1 MKSGPTLRAGAPWRV
16 FEGFGRAQREVSR
29 GAEPRTVEE
38 LEALLAQAQIEGLP
52 VAFRG
57 AGLSYGDAAINGGGL
72 VLDMSGMDRFLSWD
86 PQAGI
91 AEVEPGLTI
100 RGLWTVSL
108 RDGWL
113 PPVMPGTMFPTLGGC
128 IAMNIHGK
136 NNFKVGSIGDHV
148 LDLDLVSPGGGRMRC
163 SREENSDVFRAVVGG
178 AGLLGAVTR
187 IRLQLK
193 KVHSGN
199 LRVEAISAPTL
210 DSLFDTFEARLPR
223 SDYLVG
229 WLDCFASGA
238 ALGRG
243 VIHQANYLEKME
255 AAREK
260 GHDHMEEQTLPDMIL
275 GIPRNHLWRLMLPF
289 LNDAGMRLINE
300 AKYRQARMDGH
311 KTYLQSH
318 VSFAFLLDYVP
329 DWRLAYGPEG
339 FIQYQVFVP
348 AGHARATMRAMLG
361 LCQRRGLVSYL
372 AVLKKHRP
380 DEFLLSPNLD
390 GYSLA
395 LDFRITRSNRVA
407 LMRLTHELTALV
419 LDAGGRFY
427 LAKDGVLGPDEFARA
442 CGERL
447 PRFLEMKRRLDPR
460 GLLSSTQFRRLFGH
474 GTLGS

>member
-1 MKSGPTLRAGAPWRV
+1 MVPGSSLRSGAPWRV
-16 FEGFGRAQREVSR
+16 FEGFGRAVREVSR
-29 GAEPRTVEE
+29 AAEPRSVEE
-38 LEALLAQAQIEGLP
+38 VQALMAAARREGLS

-72 VLDMSGMDRFLSWD
+72 VLDMTGMDRFLSWD
-86 PQAGI
+86 PSTGI
-91 AEVEPGLTI
+91 AEAEPGLTV
-100 RGLWTVSL
+100 RGLWNVTL

-136 NNFKVGSIGDHV
+136 NNFKAGPIGDHV
-148 LDLDLVSPGGGRMRC
+148 LDLDLVTPMGEKLRC
-163 SREENSDVFRAVVGG
+163 SRQENPDVFRAVIGG

-199 LRVEAISAPTL
+199 LRVQALCAPAL
-210 DSLFDTFEARLPR
+210 DSVFDLFEARLPD

-243 VIHQANYLEKME
+243 VIHQGNYLAEAE

-260 GHDHMEEQTLPDMIL
+260 GHEHMEEQALPNMIM

-289 LNDAGMRLINE
+289 LNDAGVRLINE

-348 AGHARATMRAMLG
+348 AEGARATTRALLE
-361 LCQRRGLVSYL
+361 LCQRRELVSYL

-395 LDFRITRSNRVA
+395 LDFRITKANRDA
-407 LMRLTHELTALV
+407 LIRLTHEMTALV
-419 LDAGGRFY
+419 LDSGGRFY
-427 LAKDGVLGPDEFARA
+427 LAKDGVLRPDEFARA
-442 CGERL
+442 YGDRL
-447 PRFLEMKRRLDPR
+447 PRFLEVKRRLDPQ
-460 GLLSSTQFRRLFGH
+460 GLLSSTQFRRLFAH